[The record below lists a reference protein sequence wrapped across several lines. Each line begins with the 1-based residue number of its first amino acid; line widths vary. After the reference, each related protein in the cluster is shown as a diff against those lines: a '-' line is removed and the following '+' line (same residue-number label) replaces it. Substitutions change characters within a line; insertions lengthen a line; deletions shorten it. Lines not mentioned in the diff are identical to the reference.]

1 MGEIILFNIAIDGP
15 SASGKSTIAK
25 AIAKQLGMVHIDT
38 GSMYRSIAYM
48 CIENHIDLE
57 DEAAVVGMCA
67 KTELSLH
74 KDGSIYANGN
84 DVSNLIRNDKVSKG
98 ASIVSKY
105 KEVRDMMVDKQR
117 QIASQKGF
125 VLDGRDIT
133 SVVLPDAEVKIF
145 QSADVAVR
153 AKRRFDEMMKMGQD
167 VNYDDVYNDLVERDH
182 RDTTRSESPLIKV
195 PDALEI
201 NTSYLSI
208 DEVVELVMNHIESR
222 GLND

>member
-1 MGEIILFNIAIDGP
+1 MFNIAIDGP

-25 AIAKQLGMVHIDT
+25 ALAKELGFVHIDT
-38 GSMYRSIAYM
+38 GSMYRSIAYV
-48 CIENHIDLE
+48 CIESHVDLE
-57 DEAAVVGMCA
+57 DEKAVVEVC
-67 KTELSLH
+67 KNTTLSLQR
-74 KDGSIYANGN
+74 DGSIYANGK
-84 DVSNLIRNDKVSKG
+84 DVSYLIRTDVVSQG

-105 KEVRDMMVDKQR
+105 KEVREMMVEQQR
-117 QIASQKGF
+117 AIAAQKGF

-153 AKRRFDEMMKMGQD
+153 AQRRFDEMIKMGQD
-167 VNYDDVYNDLVERDH
+167 VVYDDVYTDLVDRDH

-195 PDALEI
+195 PGALAI
-201 NTSYLSI
+201 DTSYLSI
-208 DEVVELVMNHIESR
+208 EEIVQLVMNHIESR